1 MSTPIKPDSIMRPTL
16 QKKSRAITGW
26 ILLSFAVL
34 AGLGAAYLAV
44 HILNAKESALKQ
56 RLLSEMSSK
65 KEITVAAVVPIEN
78 LPANTILTL
87 SMVARRRIPVDTAP
101 AGIIRESD
109 FNKIENKRLLFPAE
123 GGKPLTR
130 SMFSNVGSPAD
141 ILDAHHIALTISVNS
156 ENSINKMLRPGDHID
171 MLWITPADVRANA
184 AASTITNLQTAP
196 AAPDGSLARFLG
208 QNLKVL
214 ATGREM
220 SPNNPG
226 GADGYGTITLE
237 VTPQQAQKILVAQKS
252 GEIRLDLRGNNNTG
266 AWPKYAIS
274 LHDIIGYPHTMPAG
288 VEYIVGG
295 ASNSGSTTIRDVQ
308 TAGNAAQH
316 AAPGSGDMTLR
327 NKAQNR
333 EVTALPFPYVPS
345 LPTP

>member
-44 HILNAKESALKQ
+44 HILNAKESALKH
-56 RLLSEMSSK
+56 RLLSELSSK
-65 KEITVAAVVPIEN
+65 KEITVAVVVPIEN

-87 SMVARRRIPVDTAP
+87 SMVARRRIPVDSAP
-101 AGIIRESD
+101 AGIILDSD

-123 GGKPLTR
+123 GGKPLTL
-130 SMFSNVGSPAD
+130 SMFSGMGSPAD

-184 AASTITNLQTAP
+184 AASTITNLQTAS
-196 AAPDGSLARFLG
+196 AAADGSLVRFLG

-226 GADGYGTITLE
+226 GAEGYSTITLE

-252 GEIRLDLRGNNNTG
+252 GEIRLGLRGNTNTG
-266 AWPKYAIS
+266 AWPKHTIS
-274 LHDIIGYPHTMPAG
+274 LHDIIGYPRTLPAG

-295 ASNSGSTTIRDVQ
+295 ASKSGSTSIRDVQ
-308 TAGNAAQH
+308 TAGNATPH
-316 AAPGSGDMTLR
+316 ATPESGDMTLR
-327 NKAQNR
+327 NEAQNR
-333 EVTALPFPYVPS
+333 ELTSLPFPYVPS
-345 LPTP
+345 LPKP

>member
-44 HILNAKESALKQ
+44 HTLNAKESALKQ
-56 RLLSEMSSK
+56 RLLSEMSPK

-87 SMVARRRIPVDTAP
+87 SMVARRRIPVDSAP
-101 AGIIRESD
+101 AGIILESD

-123 GGKPLTR
+123 GGKPLTLA
-130 SMFSNVGSPAD
+130 MFSNVSSPAD

-171 MLWITPADVRANA
+171 MLWITPTDVRANA
-184 AASTITNLQTAP
+184 AASTITSLQTAS
-196 AAPDGSLARFLG
+196 ATPDGSLVRFLG

-220 SPNNPG
+220 SPNTPG
-226 GADGYGTITLE
+226 GAEGYGTITLE

-266 AWPKYAIS
+266 AWPKHAIS
-274 LHDIIGYPHTMPAG
+274 LHDIIGYPHTLPAG

-295 ASNSGSTTIRDVQ
+295 ASTSDSTSIRNVQ
-308 TAGNAAQH
+308 TAGDAAQH
-316 AAPGSGDMTLR
+316 APPESGDMTLM

-333 EVTALPFPYVPS
+333 DGTSLPFPYAPS

>member
-1 MSTPIKPDSIMRPTL
+1 MSTPIKPEPIMRPTL

-26 ILLSFAVL
+26 ILLAFAVL

-44 HILNAKESALKQ
+44 HTLDAKESALKQ

-184 AASTITNLQTAP
+184 AASTITNLQTTS

-226 GADGYGTITLE
+226 GAEGYGTITLE

-266 AWPKYAIS
+266 TWPKYAIS

-316 AAPGSGDMTLR
+316 AAPESGDMTLR

>member
-1 MSTPIKPDSIMRPTL
+1 MSTPIKPDPVMRPIL

-26 ILLSFAVL
+26 ILLAFAVL

-101 AGIIRESD
+101 AGIILESD

-156 ENSINKMLRPGDHID
+156 ENSFNKMLRPGDHID

-266 AWPKYAIS
+266 TWPKYAIS

>member
-1 MSTPIKPDSIMRPTL
+1 MSTPIKPDPVMRPTL
-16 QKKSRAITGW
+16 QKKSRIITGW
-26 ILLSFAVL
+26 ILLAFAVL

-44 HILNAKESALKQ
+44 HTLKAKESALKQ

-65 KEITVAAVVPIEN
+65 KENTIAAVVPIEN

-87 SMVARRRIPVDTAP
+87 SMVARRRVPADSAP
-101 AGIIRESD
+101 AGIILESD
-109 FNKIENKRLLFPAE
+109 FHKIENKRLLFPAE
-123 GGKPLTR
+123 GGKPLTL

-171 MLWITPADVRANA
+171 MLWITPADVRTNA
-184 AASTITNLQTAP
+184 AASTITNLQTAS

-226 GADGYGTITLE
+226 GVEGYGTITLE

-252 GEIRLDLRGNNNTG
+252 GEIRLDLRCNNNTG
-266 AWPKYAIS
+266 AWPRHTIS
-274 LHDIIGYPHTMPAG
+274 LHDIIGYPHVLPAG

-295 ASNSGSTTIRDVQ
+295 ASNSGSMSISNVQ
-308 TAGNAAQH
+308 TAGNAATH
-316 AAPGSGDMTLR
+316 ATPESGGMTLQSEAP
-327 NKAQNR
+327 NHG
-333 EVTALPFPYVPS
+333 VTPPPFPYVSSP
-345 LPTP
+345 PQP

>member
-1 MSTPIKPDSIMRPTL
+1 MSTPIKPEPIMRPTL

-26 ILLSFAVL
+26 ILLAFAVL

-44 HILNAKESALKQ
+44 HTLDAKESALKQ

-101 AGIIRESD
+101 AGIILESD

-226 GADGYGTITLE
+226 GAEGYGTITLE

-266 AWPKYAIS
+266 TWPKYAIS

-316 AAPGSGDMTLR
+316 AAPESGDMTLR

>member
-1 MSTPIKPDSIMRPTL
+1 MSTPIKPDPIMRPTL

-26 ILLSFAVL
+26 ILLAFAVL

-101 AGIIRESD
+101 AGIILESD

-226 GADGYGTITLE
+226 GAEGYGTITLE

-316 AAPGSGDMTLR
+316 AAPESGDMTLR
-327 NKAQNR
+327 NKAQNG
-333 EVTALPFPYVPS
+333 EFTALPFPYVPS

>member
-1 MSTPIKPDSIMRPTL
+1 MSTPIKPEPIMRPTL

-26 ILLSFAVL
+26 ILLAFAVL

-44 HILNAKESALKQ
+44 HTLDAKESALKQ

-156 ENSINKMLRPGDHID
+156 ENSFNKMLRPGDHID

-266 AWPKYAIS
+266 TWPKYAIS